1 MKILYFSWLREKI
14 GVPFEELEVQSENV
28 HDLIKE
34 LIRTDQ
40 KYALAFEDIKSIRV
54 AVDQKLI
61 QNLNV
66 SIKNSK
72 KNKGTITFMYHDIE
86 QLNKIIDII
95 KTNY

>member
-34 LIRTDQ
+34 LINQDH
-40 KYALAFEDIKSIRV
+40 KYELAFEDIKSIRV
-54 AVDQKLI
+54 AVDQKLV

-66 SIKNSK
+66 SIKNVK
-72 KNKGTITFMYHDIE
+72 EVAFFPPMTGG
-86 QLNKIIDII
+86 
-95 KTNY
+95 

>member
-34 LIRTDQ
+34 LISTDQ

-54 AVDQKLI
+54 AVDQKLV

-66 SIKNSK
+66 SIKNVK
-72 KNKGTITFMYHDIE
+72 EVAFFPPMTGG
-86 QLNKIIDII
+86 
-95 KTNY
+95 

>member
-1 MKILYFSWLREKI
+1 MKIFYFSWLREKI

-34 LIRTDQ
+34 LISTDQ
-40 KYALAFEDIKSIRV
+40 KYALAFENIKSIRV

-66 SIKNSK
+66 SIKNVK
-72 KNKGTITFMYHDIE
+72 EVAFFPPMTGG
-86 QLNKIIDII
+86 
-95 KTNY
+95 

>member
-1 MKILYFSWLREKI
+1 MKILKILYFSWLREKI

-28 HDLIKE
+28 YDLIKE

-61 QNLNV
+61 RNLNV
-66 SIKNSK
+66 SIKNVK
-72 KNKGTITFMYHDIE
+72 EVAFFPPMTGG
-86 QLNKIIDII
+86 
-95 KTNY
+95 

>member
-34 LIRTDQ
+34 LIITDQ

-54 AVDQKLI
+54 AVDQKLV

-66 SIKNSK
+66 SIKNVK
-72 KNKGTITFMYHDIE
+72 EVAFFPPMTGG
-86 QLNKIIDII
+86 
-95 KTNY
+95 

>member
-1 MKILYFSWLREKI
+1 MKILYFSWLRERI

-28 HDLIKE
+28 NDLIKE

-66 SIKNSK
+66 SIKNVK
-72 KNKGTITFMYHDIE
+72 EVAFFPPMTGG
-86 QLNKIIDII
+86 
-95 KTNY
+95 

>member
-28 HDLIKE
+28 NDLIKE

-54 AVDQKLI
+54 AVDQKLV

-66 SIKNSK
+66 SIKNVK
-72 KNKGTITFMYHDIE
+72 EVAFFPPMTGG
-86 QLNKIIDII
+86 
-95 KTNY
+95 

>member
-1 MKILYFSWLREKI
+1 MCIRDRYFSWLREKI
-14 GVPFEELEVQSENV
+14 GVPFEEIEVKSENV
-28 HDLIKE
+28 NDLIKE

-66 SIKNSK
+66 SIKNVK
-72 KNKGTITFMYHDIE
+72 EVAFFPPMTGG
-86 QLNKIIDII
+86 
-95 KTNY
+95 

>member
-34 LIRTDQ
+34 LKRTDQ

-54 AVDQKLI
+54 AVDQKLV

-66 SIKNSK
+66 SIKNVK
-72 KNKGTITFMYHDIE
+72 EVAFFPPMTGG
-86 QLNKIIDII
+86 
-95 KTNY
+95 

>member
-28 HDLIKE
+28 YDLIKE

-61 QNLNV
+61 RNLNE
-66 SIKNSK
+66 SIKNVK
-72 KNKGTITFMYHDIE
+72 EIAFFPPMTGG
-86 QLNKIIDII
+86 
-95 KTNY
+95 

>member
-14 GVPFEELEVQSENV
+14 GVPFEELEVKSENV
-28 HDLIKE
+28 NDLIKE

-66 SIKNSK
+66 SIKK
-72 KNKGTITFMYHDIE
+72 VKEVAFFPPMTGG
-86 QLNKIIDII
+86 
-95 KTNY
+95 

>member
-34 LIRTDQ
+34 LISTDQ
-40 KYALAFEDIKSIRV
+40 KYALAFEDINSIRV
-54 AVDQKLI
+54 AVDQKLV

-66 SIKNSK
+66 SIKNVK
-72 KNKGTITFMYHDIE
+72 EVAFFPPMTGG
-86 QLNKIIDII
+86 
-95 KTNY
+95 

>member
-34 LIRTDQ
+34 LISTDQ

-66 SIKNSK
+66 SIKNVK
-72 KNKGTITFMYHDIE
+72 EVAFFPPMTGG
-86 QLNKIIDII
+86 
-95 KTNY
+95 

>member
-34 LIRTDQ
+34 LIRIDQ

-54 AVDQKLI
+54 AVDQKLV

-66 SIKNSK
+66 SIKNVK
-72 KNKGTITFMYHDIE
+72 EVAFFPPMTGG
-86 QLNKIIDII
+86 
-95 KTNY
+95 

>member
-34 LIRTDQ
+34 LIRTDK

-66 SIKNSK
+66 SIKNAK
-72 KNKGTITFMYHDIE
+72 EVAFFPPMTGG
-86 QLNKIIDII
+86 
-95 KTNY
+95 

>member
-28 HDLIKE
+28 HDLTKE

-66 SIKNSK
+66 SIKNVK
-72 KNKGTITFMYHDIE
+72 EVAFFPPMTGG
-86 QLNKIIDII
+86 
-95 KTNY
+95 

>member
-40 KYALAFEDIKSIRV
+40 KYALAFENIKSIRV
-54 AVDQKLI
+54 AVDQKLV

-66 SIKNSK
+66 SIKNVK
-72 KNKGTITFMYHDIE
+72 EVAFFPPMTGG
-86 QLNKIIDII
+86 
-95 KTNY
+95 

>member
-34 LIRTDQ
+34 LISTDQ
-40 KYALAFEDIKSIRV
+40 KYALAFENIKSIRV
-54 AVDQKLI
+54 AVDQKLV

-66 SIKNSK
+66 SIKNVK
-72 KNKGTITFMYHDIE
+72 EVAFFPPMTGG
-86 QLNKIIDII
+86 
-95 KTNY
+95 

>member
-34 LIRTDQ
+34 LVRTDK
-40 KYALAFEDIKSIRV
+40 KYALAFEDLKSIRV
-54 AVDQKLI
+54 AVDQKLV

-66 SIKNSK
+66 SIKNVK
-72 KNKGTITFMYHDIE
+72 EVAFFPPMTGG
-86 QLNKIIDII
+86 
-95 KTNY
+95 